1 MAIQKAQKT
10 SYALI
15 LMDMQMPNL
24 DGREAT
30 MQIRKLPGYLE
41 TPILA
46 MTANAFTEDKLRCFE
61 AGMNDFIVKPIAP
74 DKIFVTLLKWLMQ
87 GAA

>member
-1 MAIQKAQKT
+1 MRYSERT
-10 SYALI
+10 
-15 LMDMQMPNL
+15 
-24 DGREAT
+24 
-30 MQIRKLPGYLE
+30 
-41 TPILA
+41 
-46 MTANAFTEDKLRCFE
+46 TEDKLRCFE